1 MGNEKEF
8 AIIPKGSHVIIMGC
22 RITLAEDTKVEG
34 NQANIDYILKDQ
46 ENFDKG
52 IGVVGGAL
60 NNQLK
65 ESGL

>member
-1 MGNEKEF
+1 
-8 AIIPKGSHVIIMGC
+8 MGC
-22 RITLAEDTKVEG
+22 RITLAEDTKVDG

-46 ENFDKG
+46 ENFNRG

-60 NNQLK
+60 SNQLK